1 MQNGISVAV
10 IGAGRFG
17 RLWAKLLSNDFAVC
31 VYDTDPDTLLLAQ
44 AETLK
49 AVDLEAALSCSVIFY
64 AVPISQFEDA
74 INSHHKYFSRKE
86 STPPF
91 VVELLSVMLHPKSV
105 LERLLPEGVPSMLLH
120 PMFGPDSFDFA
131 EAVDSDIRGKIV
143 VDKFTAGA
151 ENTIFWC
158 DYFKSRKFEVIEMGA
173 DEHDKLAADSQGLTH
188 FVGRTISE
196 LKLQESPI
204 DTKGARKLQE
214 ISNVVSNDS
223 WQLFVDLQTYNPYTV
238 PMRVRLSA
246 ALSKIFDQLL
256 PNRIFKDRLVI
267 GIQGGLGS
275 FNEAAA
281 RSYMTRYPDEKF
293 ELVYLHTTENV
304 LQALHEGRV
313 DRGQFA
319 MHNSLGG
326 IVTESVEAMARYNFE
341 IVEEFAIVIAHALMI
356 RKDAKLA
363 DIEKI
368 MAHPQ
373 VFRQCQTN
381 LSQKYGSLE
390 LVSGEGELVDHAK
403 VAELLGCH
411 EIPPNIATMGSRV
424 LAEIHNLDVV
434 EDNLQD
440 LDTNFTSFLWVQRP
454 QASRALSVS

>member
-1 MQNGISVAV
+1 MHSDISVAV

-17 RLWAKLLSNDFAVC
+17 RLWSKLLSNDFEVSVFDA
-31 VYDTDPDTLLLAQ
+31 DADALMLAE
-44 AETLK
+44 AEGLK
-49 AVDLEAALSCSVIFY
+49 TVDLETALSRSVIFY
-64 AVPISQFEDA
+64 AVPISQFEHA
-74 INSHHKYFSRKE
+74 ICSHRETLASSE
-86 STPPF
+86 SSPPL
-91 VVELLSVMLHPKSV
+91 VVELLSVMLHPQAV
-105 LERLLPEGVPSMLLH
+105 LEKQLASHLSAMLMH
-120 PMFGPDSFDFA
+120 PMFGPDSFDFV
-131 EAVDSDIRGKIV
+131 EAVDMEVRGKIV
-143 VDKFTAGA
+143 LDKFTAST
-151 ENTIFWC
+151 EQSTFWC
-158 DYFKSRKFEVIEMGA
+158 DYFKSRKFEVIEMTA
-173 DEHDKLAADSQGLTH
+173 DEHDRLAADSQGLTH

-196 LKLQESPI
+196 LKIQESPI
-204 DTKGARKLQE
+204 DTKGARKLHE
-214 ISNVVSNDS
+214 IANVVSNDS

-246 ALSKIFDQLL
+246 ALTKIFDQLL

-281 RSYMTRYPDEKF
+281 RNYMARYPEEKF

-356 RKDAKLA
+356 RKDASLS
-363 DIEKI
+363 DIDKI

-381 LSQKYGSLE
+381 LSQKYGALE

-403 VAELLGCH
+403 VAELLGRH
-411 EIPPNIATMGSRV
+411 EIPSNVATMGSRV

-454 QASRALSVS
+454 QAS